1 VVSIPPT
8 GAAQAQFFDPFS
20 QFYAPQAP
28 AYAPQAPVYAP
39 PVVYRRTPRVSRR
52 SRPVL
57 TSVPDRPHVRRSRV
71 PERVRHVS
79 VPRPTPVRIHLASL
93 PDPAPV
99 PKHKSSEPPA
109 AKESVREEGKT
120 TTPARIRLASLP
132 KLTPVPKRKSSEPPA
147 AKESVREEGKTKL
160 VSRKPTGDPVA
171 ALMKDPTLR
180 QGDIVVLPDGPRVF
194 KGGRTTP
201 HRLSDFEDIRRTKL
215 VGDKTRRQLTAMPVQ
230 APTPRVQA
238 ETAERRP
245 AKPDGNEGKQ
255 VAEQVTTTGSLPR
268 KVGP

>member
-1 VVSIPPT
+1 MAPPRSRVTHWAFVLGLAGVVAIPPT

-28 AYAPQAPVYAP
+28 VYAPQAPVYAP

-52 SRPVL
+52 TRPLL

-79 VPRPTPVRIHLASL
+79 VLRPTPARIRRASL
-93 PDPAPV
+93 PDLTPV

-120 TTPARIRLASLP
+120 
-132 KLTPVPKRKSSEPPA
+132 
-147 AKESVREEGKTKL
+147 KL
-160 VSRKPTGDPVA
+160 VPRKPTGDPVA
-171 ALMKDPTLR
+171 ALMKDATLR
-180 QGDIVVLPDGPRVF
+180 RGDIVVLPDSPKVF

-201 HRLSDFEDIRRTKL
+201 HRLSDFEDVRRTKL
-215 VGDKTRRQLTAMPVQ
+215 VGEKTRRQLTAMSVQ
-230 APTPRVQA
+230 PSGARVQP
-238 ETAERRP
+238 ETAERRL
-245 AKPDGNEGKQ
+245 ANQDN
-255 VAEQVTTTGSLPR
+255 AEVSRLPSR
-268 KVGP
+268 

>member
-1 VVSIPPT
+1 MAPPRSRVTHWAFVLGLAGVVAIPPT

-20 QFYAPQAP
+20 QFFAPQAP

-79 VPRPTPVRIHLASL
+79 VPRPSSESPAAKESVREEGKTPTPARIRRASL
-93 PDPAPV
+93 PDLTPV

-120 TTPARIRLASLP
+120 
-132 KLTPVPKRKSSEPPA
+132 
-147 AKESVREEGKTKL
+147 
-160 VSRKPTGDPVA
+160 PT
-171 ALMKDPTLR
+171 
-180 QGDIVVLPDGPRVF
+180 
-194 KGGRTTP
+194 
-201 HRLSDFEDIRRTKL
+201 
-215 VGDKTRRQLTAMPVQ
+215 
-230 APTPRVQA
+230 
-238 ETAERRP
+238 
-245 AKPDGNEGKQ
+245 
-255 VAEQVTTTGSLPR
+255 
-268 KVGP
+268 